1 MVDLK
6 PSVQITSRPFIF
18 DTESERFRAQYP
30 DAGAIVSFLGQVR
43 PKASAENSAL
53 VNSLYVDHYP
63 GFTET
68 EIVGVV
74 QRAVERWPVDGLK
87 VIHRTGKI
95 GVGEPIVWVAAAAVH
110 RRAAFEC
117 VDFMMDYLKSEAPF
131 WKQEITAQGRQWITP
146 RPEDYRDLERWSEQS
161 Q

>member
-1 MVDLK
+1 MVDFK
-6 PSVQITSRPFIF
+6 SSVRISERPFDF
-18 DTESERFRAQYP
+18 HKESAQFRVQHR
-30 DAGAIVSFLGQVR
+30 DAGAIVTFLGQVR
-43 PKASAENSAL
+43 PIASEKDTDF

-68 EIVGVV
+68 EIVGVA
-74 QRAVERWPVDGLK
+74 QRAVERWPVDGLDI
-87 VIHRTGKI
+87 IHRIGKI
-95 GVGEPIVWVAAAAVH
+95 DVGDPIVWVAAAAVH

-131 WKQEITAQGRQWITP
+131 WKQEVTAQGRQWITP